1 MIYLLKIMIF
11 HGYASHNQRLLLS
24 CENMQLE
31 VMISPKT
38 CRSRWWLGDQLP
50 REDASEI
57 SARDGHGMLKIGFFL
72 CQESE
77 KVIGFKWLFFK
88 EKKTQTIFSVGSHP
102 SLGTQDSAGPSEISV
117 ATSLVF
123 LVFSWLVSYPN
134 FFGVKYQ
141 CPPGAGE
148 SLVPI
153 TTSSCFIDSLQL
165 SFLCCWKSLFCIFQ
179 TPVAYWC
186 LAGNEG
192 MIHNHQ

>member
-1 MIYLLKIMIF
+1 MATLVITRGYFWAVKICDWSQM
-11 HGYASHNQRLLLS
+11 
-24 CENMQLE
+24 
-31 VMISPKT
+31 SPKS
-38 CRSRWWLGDQLP
+38 CRFISQHSSSSHPDHADGL
-50 REDASEI
+50 EI
-57 SARDGHGMLKIGFFL
+57 SYPGRTHPFSAREARDAPSVFFCAKNRKI
-72 CQESE
+72 
-77 KVIGFKWLFFK
+77 IGFKWWFK
-88 EKKTQTIFSVGSHP
+88 KKKTLFFSVGSHP

-141 CPPGAGE
+141 CPPCAGE

-165 SFLCCWKSLFCIFQ
+165 SFLSCKKSLFCIFQ

-192 MIHNHQ
+192 MIHNH